1 MAKNVKLV
9 QYHRDTTKSQTV
21 ILNSVFTVKVTN
33 SCQRCKP
40 HKNRS
45 SLPHVIVMATQKC
58 ETIFVPHT
66 VEVLLNACHTQH
78 FSVIGL
84 NSFEGLLLTSPHITL
99 VL

>member
-1 MAKNVKLV
+1 MALG
-9 QYHRDTTKSQTV
+9 S
-21 ILNSVFTVKVTN
+21 
-33 SCQRCKP
+33 P
-40 HKNRS
+40 
-45 SLPHVIVMATQKC
+45 